1 VPVQRTET
9 RPPVTRMVRS
19 CGVGPGVTPCLPFA
33 VRGGVGV
40 CVGVGVGAGA
50 GVVRDDGRGAGG
62 GATERFAVAGGIDG
76 FGGVLVG
83 WGAMVGVMT
92 GAGAIVLILTLVM
105 SRPARSMATHAVADT
120 PTTAASQIAAIPL
133 AERRLIT
140 MSPLCHLW
148 DAKP

>member
-1 VPVQRTET
+1 
-9 RPPVTRMVRS
+9 
-19 CGVGPGVTPCLPFA
+19 VGA
-33 VRGGVGV
+33 
-40 CVGVGVGAGA
+40 GVGAGA
-50 GVVRDDGRGAGG
+50 GVVRNDGRVAGG
-62 GATERFAVAGGIDG
+62 GATERLAVADGI
-76 FGGVLVG
+76 GGVLVG
-83 WGAMVGVMT
+83 RGAMVGGMM

-140 MSPLCHLW
+140 MSPLCHLP